1 MSLIKGAE
9 HKLSISKDSES
20 RILSMIDK
28 AVAEARKE
36 TQFDSFYQ
44 KTAEALKAEDE
55 NCVPTITRRILR
67 ADYRQKEILLQI
79 LKYFKGVEH
88 IGFLQDILSRE
99 IITARMGRIIL
110 DIFNKSDMMLEP
122 GIASRLLDLDA
133 LSQKIN
139 YSVLSG
145 SVEDSDIQT
154 FISRPSTE
162 QAGIMVELIEDTG
175 PKCGIFLARLLQ
187 ASRAVGHAML
197 KLAVPEP
204 TMQSY
209 QLLEQLYEKTGD
221 KEIQRIAKK
230 IAHTLK
236 QQGIDLEV
244 APQKQHQN
252 AIFKTA
258 ELPEP
263 RAFATMIDAEGFR
276 LIFMLKSISQHEI
289 KIFNIMLSEEKGIA
303 DIEAIASLR
312 RESQQLIKNLFS
324 DKKIEFTEIPA
335 DKAAYLVMEA
345 LTLSEKQGGII
356 SPNMV
361 QWKTLFSNLLPVA
374 SMPAIYEIFN
384 ETDIQAAG
392 KLKDQSTVLLEV
404 NEIPYWFIAT
414 DSGRDMWA
422 RLRQPTDNAL
432 PVMDIQTED
441 NDNELVKETANQFFT
456 TARLQTFRRRLEE
469 LAYIFYLKG
478 NSENAKIAF
487 AQAIELTT
495 PGLVPLENVFCSSL
509 IRKGIAYFKS
519 YSARTAGSS
528 PA

>member
-1 MSLIKGAE
+1 MSLTKGAE
-9 HKLSISKDSES
+9 HKPSISKDSES
-20 RILSMIDK
+20 RISSMIDK
-28 AVAEARKE
+28 AVAEACKE

-55 NCVPTITRRILR
+55 NCVPSITRRILR

-145 SVEDSDIQT
+145 NIEDSVVQT
-154 FISRPSTE
+154 FIARPSTE

-175 PKCGIFLARLLQ
+175 SKCVIFLAKLFEAHQ
-187 ASRAVGHAML
+187 AMGHAML
-197 KLAVPEP
+197 KFAVSEP
-204 TMQSY
+204 TAQSH
-209 QLLEQLYEKTGD
+209 QLLAQLYEKTGD

-236 QQGIDLEV
+236 QQGIDV
-244 APQKQHQN
+244 AAAEHKQHHE

-276 LIFMLKSISQHEI
+276 LIFMLKPISQHEI

-303 DIEAIASLR
+303 DIEAITSLR
-312 RESQQLIKNLFS
+312 RESEQLIKNLFS

-345 LTLSEKQGGII
+345 VTRTENQGGIL

-384 ETDIQAAG
+384 ETDIQADG
-392 KLKDQSTVLLEV
+392 DLKGQSTVLLEV

-422 RLRQPTDNAL
+422 RLRQLTDNAL
-432 PVMDIQTED
+432 PVMSTHTEV

-478 NSENAKIAF
+478 NSGNAKIAF
-487 AQAIELTT
+487 SQALALTT
-495 PGLVPLENVFCSSL
+495 PGLVPSDNIFCSSI
-509 IRKGIAYFKS
+509 IRKGIAHFKS
-519 YSARTAGSS
+519 YAARTAGSS

>member
-1 MSLIKGAE
+1 MSLNNGAE
-9 HKLSISKDSES
+9 HKLSISKDSENRVS
-20 RILSMIDK
+20 SIIDK

-44 KTAEALKAEDE
+44 KTAEALKAEAE
-55 NCVPTITRRILR
+55 NCVLTITRRILR
-67 ADYRQKEILLQI
+67 GDYRQKEILLQI

-145 SVEDSDIQT
+145 SIDDSDIQT

-162 QAGIMVELIEDTG
+162 QAGIMIELTEDTG
-175 PKCGIFLARLLQ
+175 PKCVIFLAQLFK
-187 ASRAVGHAML
+187 ASKATGHAML
-197 KLAVPEP
+197 KLAVSEP
-204 TMQSY
+204 TTQSY
-209 QLLEQLYEKTGD
+209 QLLEQLYDKTGD

-230 IAHTLK
+230 IAHALK
-236 QQGIDLEV
+236 HQGIDV
-244 APQKQHQN
+244 AAAQQKRHQN

-289 KIFNIMLSEEKGIA
+289 KIFNIMLSEDKGIA

-312 RESQQLIKNLFS
+312 RESQQLIKNLYS

-335 DKAAYLVMEA
+335 EKAAYLVMEA
-345 LTLSEKQGGII
+345 LTLTEKRGIL

-384 ETDIQAAG
+384 PTDIQADG
-392 KLKDQSTVLLEV
+392 KLKDQSAVLLEV

-414 DSGRDMWA
+414 DGGRDMWA
-422 RLRQPTDNAL
+422 RLRQPADNEL
-432 PVMDIQTED
+432 TVHDFQTED
-441 NDNELVKETANQFFT
+441 NDNELVKETVNQFFT
-456 TARLQTFRRRLEE
+456 AERLQKFRRRLEE
-469 LAYIFYLKG
+469 LAYIFYIKG
-478 NSENAKIAF
+478 NLENAKIAF
-487 AQAIELTT
+487 AQALDFAT
-495 PGLVPLENVFCSSL
+495 PGLEPSENLFCSSL

-519 YSARTAGSS
+519 YSARAAGSS
-528 PA
+528 PS

>member
-175 PKCGIFLARLLQ
+175 PKCGIFLAKLLQ

-312 RESQQLIKNLFS
+312 RESQQLIKNLF
-324 DKKIEFTEIPA
+324 F
-335 DKAAYLVMEA
+335 
-345 LTLSEKQGGII
+345 
-356 SPNMV
+356 
-361 QWKTLFSNLLPVA
+361 
-374 SMPAIYEIFN
+374 
-384 ETDIQAAG
+384 
-392 KLKDQSTVLLEV
+392 
-404 NEIPYWFIAT
+404 
-414 DSGRDMWA
+414 
-422 RLRQPTDNAL
+422 
-432 PVMDIQTED
+432 
-441 NDNELVKETANQFFT
+441 
-456 TARLQTFRRRLEE
+456 
-469 LAYIFYLKG
+469 
-478 NSENAKIAF
+478 
-487 AQAIELTT
+487 
-495 PGLVPLENVFCSSL
+495 
-509 IRKGIAYFKS
+509 
-519 YSARTAGSS
+519 
-528 PA
+528 